1 MLQHTCKLRIF
12 VGGVDSGTESSCS
25 NSADDTK
32 LSDAVD
38 TPEGWDLDWFE
49 RWAHANLMKF
59 NKAKWK
65 VLHLGWGSPK
75 YRYRLGGE

>member
-1 MLQHTCKLRIF
+1 MHPQKA
-12 VGGVDSGTESSCS
+12 
-25 NSADDTK
+25 ADDTK
-32 LSDAVD
+32 LSGAVD
-38 TPEGWDLDWFE
+38 TLEGRGAIQRDLNRRE